1 MDDKDKIIKQL
12 LENDLD
18 IKAPQGFT
26 DDVMKSVIAFE
37 ESKKPSFSFDGGML
51 FLIITLSV
59 LSSLFVFY
67 YYDNSFFS
75 GIFYYFSFDIGGIS
89 PYLKENF
96 LNTKSLIDTNP
107 ILFPLALGIAAL
119 LIIERLLSGF
129 KTKLNLMMSW

>member
-12 LENDLD
+12 LENDID

-37 ESKKPSFSFDGGML
+37 ESKKPYFSFDGGML
-51 FLIITLSV
+51 FLILTLSV

-75 GIFYYFSFDIGGIS
+75 GILSYFYIDISGIS
-89 PYLKENF
+89 PYLRETF
-96 LNTKSLIDTNP
+96 LNTKSLFNSNP

-119 LIIERLLSGF
+119 LLIERLLSGF
-129 KTKLNLMMSW
+129 KTKLNLIIIW